1 MKRFPKPFCQAA
13 LFSGRRVFLAG
24 VLCALCSSFM
34 LSASAQGAQPI
45 PRIDHTGTSYHLIVD
60 GHPFLMLGGQAHN
73 SSATNP
79 EDLIPVWKTLE
90 ALHANT
96 AEVPIYW
103 ELIEPTPGHFDFHT
117 VDQTIAG
124 ARKHGL
130 RLVLLWF
137 ASWKNGEMHYTPE
150 WVKKDTAKFRRVRGF
165 DGHEMEILSPLCD
178 ACRDADAKAF
188 GAVMEHIRKF
198 DETERTVI
206 MMQVENE
213 TGLLGTDRD
222 YSDEATRQFQA
233 SVLAELREDLDR
245 NRENLSASMKAAWTS
260 SQGSDKNGTWTEL
273 FGELAPEAFSAWHI
287 ARYVDAVTAAG
298 KRAYPL
304 PMYVNNWLIN
314 PGNERAGRWPSGG
327 PTEHVLDIWKA
338 GAPHIDLLAPDVYLP
353 DFSSTCVAFTRPD
366 NPLFVP
372 ETRSSDHFAAYAFS
386 TLAEFNGMG
395 FSPFG
400 IDHLMENTA
409 VIPQASEL
417 EDSYRVLN
425 PLLPLIA
432 KLQYTGKMHAIVQDE
447 KGDQVIRVGK
457 NLAAV
462 VSFTRPYNLEGAR
475 GRGLILELAPD
486 EYVVAGAGFRVDFRE
501 LEGPPREANFL
512 TLEEGK
518 FDGDQWVT
526 ARRLNGDELHV
537 RFGEKAR
544 ILRVRLSRN

>member
-1 MKRFPKPFCQAA
+1 MKKSHITLCRAGHI
-13 LFSGRRVFLAG
+13 SSRRMFLAG
-24 VLCALCSSFM
+24 ALWVLCSSFA
-34 LSASAQGAQPI
+34 LPARAQGTSPI
-45 PRIDHTGTSYHLIVD
+45 PHIDHAGNAYRLIVD

-79 EDLIPVWKTLE
+79 DDLIPVWNTLE

-103 ELIEPTPGHFDFHT
+103 ELIEPTPGQFDFHT
-117 VDQTIAG
+117 VDQVVAG

-150 WVKKDTAKFRRVRGF
+150 WVKKDTAKFRRVRGPY
-165 DGHEMEILSPLCD
+165 GHEMEILSPLCD
-178 ACRDADAKAF
+178 ACRDADARAF
-188 GAVMEHIRKF
+188 AAVMEHIRSI
-198 DETERTVI
+198 DENARTVI

-222 YSDEATRQFQA
+222 YSQEATRQFEGA
-233 SVLAELREDLDR
+233 VPPALKSALDR
-245 NRENLSASMKAAWTS
+245 DRAHLSASMKSVWKSTPDS
-260 SQGSDKNGTWTEL
+260 RQNGTWTDS
-273 FGELAPEAFSAWHI
+273 FGEMAPEAFSAWQV
-287 ARYVDAVTAAG
+287 ARYVDAVAAAG
-298 KRAYPL
+298 KKAYPL

-338 GAPHIDLLAPDVYLP
+338 AALHIDLLAPDIYLP
-353 DFSSTCVAFTRPD
+353 DFHGTCLAYARPD

-372 ETRSSDHFAAYAFS
+372 ETRWSDHYAAYAFM

-400 IDHLMENTA
+400 IDHLVKKGDVT
-409 VIPQASEL
+409 PQAAEL
-417 EDSYRVLN
+417 EDTYRVLS

-432 KLQYTGKMHAIVQDE
+432 KLQNTGKMHAIVQDE
-447 KGDQVIRVGK
+447 NGAQVIRLGDE
-457 NLAAV
+457 LAAV
-462 VSFTRPYNLEGAR
+462 VNFTQPYNLEGPR
-475 GRGLILELAPD
+475 GRGLILELGPD
-486 EYVVAGAGFRVDFRE
+486 DFAVAGAGFRVDFRE

-512 TLEEGK
+512 TLEEGT
-518 FDGDQWVT
+518 FDGDRWVRE
-526 ARRLNGDELHV
+526 RRLNGDELHV

-544 ILRVRLSRN
+544 ILRVRLLRD